1 MSWKGISKQNTHGVF
16 LSLYSCHG
24 LKQTLL
30 QKRAQ
35 HSVPLSAPAPS
46 TSWRG
51 RKALFRLDFP
61 FSTALCACIIGNS
74 PFYFC
79 SSSRGL
85 DFPQNFWLTAEP
97 KSDLPGVS
105 FALLTH
111 HNILSSAVPSQFL
124 VLSGSSLS
132 PRETTSVPL
141 FFLDL
146 PELFQSRIS
155 ITTGKKNLFVWAPLK
170 QTPKHTPKH
179 NEMDFV
185 EGNQLLYAQVHFR
198 FTWVAQGPAQQS
210 HSSGFSQH
218 LM

>member
-24 LKQTLL
+24 LPGTLL

-35 HSVPLSAPAPS
+35 HSVPLRAPAPS
-46 TSWRG
+46 TSWIG

-85 DFPQNFWLTAEP
+85 DFPQNFWLIAEP
-97 KSDLPGVS
+97 KSELPGVS

-111 HNILSSAVPSQFL
+111 HNILSSAIPSQFL
-124 VLSGSSLS
+124 VLSSSSLS

-141 FFLDL
+141 SFLDL

-155 ITTGKKNLFVWAPLK
+155 ITTGKTSAFDCLRTRLQRTLDYAGYK
-170 QTPKHTPKH
+170 
-179 NEMDFV
+179 MDFV
-185 EGNQLLYAQVHFR
+185 KGNQLLYAQAHFR
-198 FTWVAQGPAQQS
+198 FIWVVQGPTQ
-210 HSSGFSQH
+210 
-218 LM
+218 